1 MTQHQLDKDWQARFK
16 DQWRKAVLYDH
27 NLNNGAKAVGLATLE
42 DYNRDSPE
50 RVGTTW
56 NKASTLAAKM
66 GCTEKTV
73 RTGWNALREAG
84 YLHSLGRMSGGRSV
98 YIHRFD
104 LPEEG
109 RAVKV
114 TGQSGKS
121 YRADRKELPGRAVK
135 VTDGTKGTYQG
146 ERNKETEQDES
157 YIGSCP
163 VEHDPQSFDD
173 DPIDISF
180 FIEEEEPQR
189 REELIN
195 YWAAVATD
203 HECPH
208 TYATVRELF
217 IDQMRGKNR
226 THWGGTFMSAMKTFI
241 DPDMC
246 EMPEY
251 DIWHPDALNELPA
264 PDHSVDELLAGW
276 VGRQD
281 RPQEFR
287 KVWERALLAGHDPV
301 HVIAVGAS
309 DHSVNLYP
317 RELLD
322 LLHRIAPHDR
332 AVAVGRY
339 RAKTVN
345 DEPPFRAV
353 TGELSNDQF

>member
-1 MTQHQLDKDWQARFK
+1 MTQHKLDKEWQAKFK

-27 NLNNGAKAVGLATLE
+27 RLKVGAKAVGLATLE
-42 DYNRDSPE
+42 DYNRDNPE
-50 RVGTTW
+50 RVGTSW
-56 NKASTLAAKM
+56 NKSDTLAEKM
-66 GCTEKTV
+66 GLNEKTV
-73 RTGWNALREAG
+73 RTAWEKLRETG
-84 YLHSLGRMSGGRSV
+84 YLHSLGRTNSGRGV

-104 LPEEG
+104 LPDESG
-109 RAVKV
+109 PVKI
-114 TGQSGKS
+114 TGQSGKNV
-121 YRADRKELPGRAVK
+121 RTDRTNLPGRAVK
-135 VTDGTKGTYQG
+135 MSDGTKGTYQG
-146 ERNKETEQDES
+146 DRNKETEQDES

-163 VEHDPQSFDD
+163 VEHDPESFDD

-208 TYATVRELF
+208 TYATVRDLF

-251 DIWHPDALNELPA
+251 DIWHPDALNELPRPEYSA
-264 PDHSVDELLAGW
+264 TDLQAAW
-276 VGRQD
+276 VGRDD

-287 KVWERALLAGHDPV
+287 KLWERALLAGHEPI
-301 HVIAVGAS
+301 HILAVGAS
-309 DHSVNLYP
+309 DSAVNLYP
-317 RELLD
+317 RELLEV
-322 LLHRIAPHDR
+322 LGSISKHDR
-332 AVAVGRY
+332 ALAVGKY
-339 RAKTVN
+339 RTRTTQPDN
-345 DEPPFRAV
+345 PPF
-353 TGELSNDQF
+353 